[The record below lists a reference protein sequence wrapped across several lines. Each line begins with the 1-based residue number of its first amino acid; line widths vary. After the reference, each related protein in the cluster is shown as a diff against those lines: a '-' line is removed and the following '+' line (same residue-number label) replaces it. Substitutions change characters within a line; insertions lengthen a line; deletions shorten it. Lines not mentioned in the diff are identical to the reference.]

1 MFGVLFSAPASTQTL
16 VTPCHKACDIMRSFR
31 YLGYKTT
38 WERVEHVSR
47 EVDNDSS
54 GYISFQDGLQLVF
67 ADFSCYPAR
76 RLLIWL
82 DWLTIINWSF
92 DLWICFYLDLFRGAE
107 VFLDFCSY
115 QYLAG
120 AVEIDPPHP
129 RRGTGGHRIH
139 LRSFGR
145 RWHEV
150 PREATW
156 HVFISNWSCYFHL
169 ENPSAFK
176 ATFEGFDTCLC
187 RIEATRLQQCCL
199 HRLPE
204 GWLKLCWDH
213 LGTCSKLSLIRW
225 PVHFFP
231 FDFLLKKTY
240 ERKKGEM

>member
-82 DWLTIINWSF
+82 DWLNIINWSF
-92 DLWICFYLDLFRGAE
+92 DLWICFYLDLFRGVE
-107 VFLDFCSY
+107 VLLDFCSN

-129 RRGTGGHRIH
+129 RCGTGGHRIH

-150 PREATW
+150 PSEATW
-156 HVFISNWSCYFHL
+156 HVFIRVKQLILLFSPWKPFCFQGYIWRIWHMLVPNWSHSS
-169 ENPSAFK
+169 SAVLFTPFAWGLTK
-176 ATFEGFDTCLC
+176 ALL
-187 RIEATRLQQCCL
+187 RSSWYMQQA
-199 HRLPE
+199 
-204 GWLKLCWDH
+204 
-213 LGTCSKLSLIRW
+213 
-225 PVHFFP
+225 
-231 FDFLLKKTY
+231 LLD
-240 ERKKGEM
+240 